1 MSATIDVADPGLYE
15 SGDPAATWA
24 HLRATKPVFWN
35 EHPPGRGFWSV
46 MSYRPALE
54 VYRNTGAF
62 TSELGM
68 RVGSDPAAV
77 AAAAG
82 KMLIVT
88 DPPVHPQLRGLMN
101 SAFVPRVV
109 ATLEESMRRVI
120 EPLVEKALEKETVDF
135 VSEVA
140 AVLPAAIICDIM
152 DVPQA
157 ERSTMIELTS
167 QAFGASVGV
176 STDFASDCPM
186 DGLDKT
192 EAHSEIFLYYTDLV
206 EERRRNPGDDVV
218 SAMIRGDMGGRRLTD
233 EEVLLNCDGLV
244 TGANETTRH
253 ASAAGLMALIQN
265 PDEWRRLKTGA
276 VGIDSAVDEVLRY
289 TSPALHVMRV
299 AKRDVEVGGQ
309 HVRAGDSVVLWNSS
323 ANRDESEFLDPDRFD
338 LGRTPNRHLTFGMG
352 PHFCLGAPLARVE
365 LKVLLQV
372 LAERVGRMEL
382 TGPVKRMRSNFM
394 WGIDRLP
401 VALTRDIR

>member
-1 MSATIDVADPGLYE
+1 MPVTVDVADPDLYA
-15 SGDPAATWA
+15 SGDPVATWA
-24 HLRATKPVFWN
+24 RLRATTPVFWN
-35 EHPPGRGFWSV
+35 EHPPGPGFWSV
-46 MSYRPALE
+46 MTYQPALD
-54 VYRNTGAF
+54 VYRNTNAF

-68 RVGSDPAAV
+68 RVDSDPAAV
-77 AAAAG
+77 KAAAG

-88 DPPVHPQLRGLMN
+88 DPPVHPRLRQLMN

-120 EPLVEKALEKETVDF
+120 EPLVDQALEKGSVDF

-152 DVPQA
+152 NVPQV
-157 ERSTMIELTS
+157 ERSMMIELTS
-167 QAFGASVGV
+167 QAFGASVG
-176 STDFASDCPM
+176 ASDGCPM
-186 DGLDKT
+186 DQLQKT
-192 EAHSEIFLYYTDLV
+192 EAHSEIFLYYAELV

-218 SAMIRGDMGGRRLTD
+218 SALIQGDLGGRPLTN

-253 ASAAGLMALIQN
+253 ASAAGLIALIEN
-265 PDEWRRLKTGA
+265 PGEWRRLKTGE
-276 VGIDSAVDEVLRY
+276 VSIESAVDEVLRY

-299 AKRDVEVGGQ
+299 ATRDVEVGGQ
-309 HVRAGDSVVLWNSS
+309 QVIAGEAVVLWISS
-323 ANRDESEFLDPDRFD
+323 ANRDESVFPHPARFD
-338 LGRTPNRHLTFGMG
+338 LGRKPNRHLTFGMG

-372 LAERVGRMEL
+372 LTERVSHMEI

-394 WGIDRLP
+394 WGVDHLP
-401 VALTRDIR
+401 VALSREGR

>member
-1 MSATIDVADPGLYE
+1 MSNIIDVADPGLYE
-15 SGDPAATWA
+15 SGDPIAVWA
-24 HLRATKPVFWN
+24 HLRATTPVVWT
-35 EHPPGRGFWSV
+35 EHAPGPGFWSV
-46 MSYRPALE
+46 MSYEPALQ
-54 VYRNTGAF
+54 VYRNTTSF

-68 RVGSDPAAV
+68 RVDSDPAAV
-77 AAAAG
+77 KAAAG
-82 KMLIVT
+82 KMLIVS
-88 DPPVHPQLRGLMN
+88 DPPVHPRLRKLMN

-120 EPLVEKALEKETVDF
+120 EPLVEQALEKDSVDF
-135 VSEVA
+135 VDEIA

-152 DVPQA
+152 NVPQA

-167 QAFGASVGV
+167 QAFGASVGT
-176 STDFASDCPM
+176 SSGCPM
-186 DGLDKT
+186 DQLRKT
-192 EAHSEIFLYYTDLV
+192 EAHAEIFLYYTDLV

-218 SAMIRGDMGGRRLTD
+218 SALIRGDMGGRKLTN

-253 ASAAGLMALIQN
+253 GSSAGLIALIEN
-265 PDEWRRLKTGA
+265 PEEWQRLKTGE
-276 VGIDSAVDEVLRY
+276 VDIESAVDEVLRY

-299 AKRDVEVGGQ
+299 ATQDVEVGGQ
-309 HVRAGDSVVLWNSS
+309 HVRAGEAVVLWNAS
-323 ANRDESEFLDPDRFD
+323 ANRDESVFPDPDRFD
-338 LGRTPNRHLTFGMG
+338 LGRTPNRHLTFGIG

-372 LAERVGRMEL
+372 LAERVGHMAI
-382 TGPVKRMRSNFM
+382 TGPVERMRSNFM

-401 VALTRDIR
+401 VALSRETC

>member
-1 MSATIDVADPGLYE
+1 MSVTTDVADPGLYE
-15 SGDPAATWA
+15 SGDPVATWA
-24 HLRATKPVFWN
+24 HLRATTPVFWN
-35 EHPPGRGFWSV
+35 EHPPGPGFWSV

-54 VYRNTGAF
+54 VYRNTSAF

-68 RVGSDPAAV
+68 RVDSDPAAV
-77 AAAAG
+77 KAAAG

-88 DPPVHPQLRGLMN
+88 DPPVHPRLRQLMN

-120 EPLVEKALEKETVDF
+120 EPLVDQVLEKGTVEF

-152 DVPQA
+152 NVPQA

-167 QAFGASVGV
+167 QAFGASVGT
-176 STDFASDCPM
+176 SGGCPM
-186 DGLDKT
+186 DQLQKT

-206 EERRRNPGDDVV
+206 AERRRNPGDDVV
-218 SAMIRGDMGGRRLTD
+218 SALIQGDMGGRPLTD

-253 ASAAGLMALIQN
+253 ASAAGLVALIEN
-265 PDEWRRLKTGA
+265 PGEWHRLKTGE
-276 VGIDSAVDEVLRY
+276 VDIESAVDEVLRY

-299 AKRDVEVGGQ
+299 ATQDVEVGGQ
-309 HVRAGDSVVLWNSS
+309 QVRAGEAVALWNSS
-323 ANRDESEFLDPDRFD
+323 ANRDESVFPDPDRFD
-338 LGRTPNRHLTFGMG
+338 LGRTPNRHLTFGLG

-372 LAERVGRMEL
+372 LADRVGHMEI

-401 VALTRDIR
+401 VALSRETQ

>member
-1 MSATIDVADPGLYE
+1 MPVTVDVADPDLYV
-15 SGDPAATWA
+15 SGDPVATWA
-24 HLRATKPVFWN
+24 RLRATTPVFWN

-46 MSYRPALE
+46 MTYQPALE
-54 VYRNTGAF
+54 VYRNTSAF

-68 RVGSDPAAV
+68 RVDSDAAAV
-77 AAAAG
+77 KAAAG

-88 DPPVHPQLRGLMN
+88 DPPVHPRLRQLMN

-120 EPLVEKALEKETVDF
+120 EPLVDQALEKESVDF

-152 DVPQA
+152 NVPQA

-167 QAFGASVGV
+167 QAFGASVG
-176 STDFASDCPM
+176 ASGGCPM
-186 DGLDKT
+186 DQLQKT
-192 EAHSEIFLYYTDLV
+192 EAHSEIFLYYTELV

-218 SAMIRGDMGGRRLTD
+218 SALIQGDLSGRPLTN

-253 ASAAGLMALIQN
+253 ASAAGLIALIEN
-265 PDEWRRLKTGA
+265 PGEWHRLKTGQ
-276 VGIDSAVDEVLRY
+276 VSIESAVDEVLRY

-299 AKRDVEVGGQ
+299 ATQDVEVGGQ
-309 HVRAGDSVVLWNSS
+309 QVSAGEAVVLWNSS
-323 ANRDESEFLDPDRFD
+323 ANRDESVFPAPDRFD

-372 LAERVGRMEL
+372 LAERVSHMEI

-394 WGIDRLP
+394 WGIDHLP
-401 VALTRDIR
+401 VALSREGR